1 MTEVKTEPQRERAP
15 VRIAVSMAIELDDDG
30 HIKTTLGRQGN
41 IAADPLGYVKAIRS
55 GVASLEGSLEEAVH
69 AARRQRMTWEEIGAA
84 LGVTRQSAWEK
95 YAID

>member
-1 MTEVKTEPQRERAP
+1 MTEVKTGRRRERAP
-15 VRIAVSMAIELDDDG
+15 VRIAVSMAIELDEDR
-30 HIKTTLGRQGN
+30 HIQATLGREGD
-41 IAADPLGYVKAIRS
+41 IAADPIGYVKAIRA
-55 GVASLEGSLEEAVH
+55 GVTSLEASLEEAVH

>member
-1 MTEVKTEPQRERAP
+1 MTEVKTGPRRERAP
-15 VRIAVSMAIELDDDG
+15 VRIAASMAIELDEDG
-30 HIKTTLGRQGN
+30 HIQTTFGREGD
-41 IAADPLGYVKAIRS
+41 IAADPLGYVKAIRA
-55 GVASLEGSLEEAVH
+55 GVASLEASLEEAVH